1 MPDYATAKLCG
12 CLTMLLGKHAIVWF
26 IARTIM
32 RLHECYFY
40 KTTQMCNYVFVQTYS
55 CVTL

>member
-26 IARTIM
+26 VARTIM
-32 RLHECYFY
+32 RLHECYFT
-40 KTTQMCNYVFVQTYS
+40 KLHKCATMCS
-55 CVTL
+55 CKRIVV